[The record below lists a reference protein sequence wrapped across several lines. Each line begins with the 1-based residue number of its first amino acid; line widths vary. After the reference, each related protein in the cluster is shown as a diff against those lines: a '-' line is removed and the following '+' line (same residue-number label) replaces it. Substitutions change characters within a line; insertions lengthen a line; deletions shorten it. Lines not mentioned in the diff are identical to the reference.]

1 MKTLKRIAA
10 VLMAF
15 AVSITAGASA
25 LAAEGL
31 QTTSVSKECRA
42 SVQTVAAP
50 KSNIDP
56 GTYTNN
62 LYVKLTCST
71 SGARIFY
78 TTDGSVPTT
87 HSNEYTS
94 YIRIKGTKG
103 KTETVVIRAI
113 AVKTGYDTS
122 DVVDFYY
129 QVALPADPDVEYM
142 EIQRAPTKTRYKKGD
157 ELNLTGG
164 KIIVSYADGTYN
176 TITMTEDMIS
186 GFNTNTAGQKT
197 VTVTYE
203 GFTDSFTI
211 NVSSYSSGSSSD
223 SNSESDNT
231 NDNDK
236 DDMQPQLSGTTAF
249 GWDEISE
256 ALKEYNEGDEI
267 IVVLNGSFNISKD
280 MLRAAA
286 KKKLN
291 ISFFVEQGMK
301 WKLNTAEMNTETIRD
316 IGLGIRTSALSML
329 ETTIKS
335 VGGNEAARFHIN
347 SDNKVKTKLNLDL
360 GKDNGEFI
368 ASLFRYNNENNT
380 MILIDTALTDKNG
393 VTDLVPDLSGDYVV
407 IVDSE
412 TKIPGDLNND
422 LNVDA
427 LDASILLRK
436 IVTESEL
443 DVKCDFNKDGIINVI
458 DVASILK
465 AAI

>member
-129 QVALPADPDVEYM
+129 QVALPLDPDVEYM
-142 EIQRAPTKTRYKKGD
+142 EIQRTPTKTRYKKGD

-203 GFTDSFTI
+203 GFTDTFTI

-223 SNSESDNT
+223 SNSEADNT

-267 IVVLNGSFNISKD
+267 IVVLNGSFNVSKD

-347 SDNKVKTKLNLDL
+347 SDNKVKAKLNLDL
-360 GKDNGEFI
+360 GKDNGKFI